1 MRLRTAVALVI
12 AALWLQS
19 AHADERD
26 FSGTVTKIFDG
37 DSFLVRPQR
46 GREIDVRL
54 IDIDAPEKLQPHGEQ
69 ARAALQK
76 LIGSRAVFVDV
87 VDDDQYGRKLAR
99 VYREPDRLDVART
112 LVRDGHVWV
121 YRRTVRDRSLIP
133 LEDAAR
139 AAHAGLWARP
149 DEDRVPPWRYRYLE
163 RQNKNGITTKNTK
176 NTKDTS
182 TTKE

>member
-1 MRLRTAVALVI
+1 MRLCYAFFA
-12 AALWLQS
+12 AALLFSS
-19 AHADERD
+19 ARADERD
-26 FSGTVTKIFDG
+26 FSGTVTRIFDG
-37 DSFLVRPQR
+37 DSFLVRPRR
-46 GREIDVRL
+46 GPEIDVRL

-121 YRRTVRDRSLIP
+121 YRRTVRDRSLVP
-133 LEDAAR
+133 LEDAAKASR
-139 AAHAGLWARP
+139 AGLWSLAA
-149 DEDRVPPWRYRYLE
+149 DDRVPPWRYRYLE
-163 RQNKNGITTKNTK
+163 RRKKNEVATKNAKKNG
-176 NTKDTS
+176 
-182 TTKE
+182 

>member
-1 MRLRTAVALVI
+1 MHLHRLGLVAMLLLAR
-12 AALWLQS
+12 AAF
-19 AHADERD
+19 ADDRD

-46 GREIDVRL
+46 GGEVDVRL
-54 IDIDAPEKLQPHGEQ
+54 IDIDAPEKSQAHGDL

-76 LIGSRAVFVDV
+76 LIGARSVFVDV

-99 VYREPDRLDVART
+99 VYREPDRLDVTRA

-133 LEDAAR
+133 LEDAAK
-139 AAHAGLWARP
+139 ASAAGLWSLPA
-149 DEDRVPPWRYRYLE
+149 DDRIPPWRYRYLE
-163 RQNKNGITTKNTK
+163 RQRNSGAA
-176 NTKDTS
+176 KDS
-182 TTKE
+182 KKRE